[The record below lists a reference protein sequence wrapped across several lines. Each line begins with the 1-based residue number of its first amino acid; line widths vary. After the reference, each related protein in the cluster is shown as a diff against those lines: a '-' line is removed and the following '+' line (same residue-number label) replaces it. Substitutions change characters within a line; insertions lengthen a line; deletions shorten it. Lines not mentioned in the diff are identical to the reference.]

1 MGLPGGL
8 QLVYSYGDDRDRCLS
23 VKPISCKNNMR
34 QGRPDRLTADDRRR
48 FEELFLPHLD
58 AAYNLARWITRRDQD
73 ARDVVQNAY
82 VNAFKGFRGFSG
94 GAKSRAWFLT
104 IVRNAAYDWIK
115 KHAPEEKL
123 IPYEEE
129 KHGDIISINDF
140 NDELVSEERR
150 EQLKRALERLPLE
163 LREVI
168 ILYEL
173 ECLTYK
179 ELATALG
186 IPIGT
191 VMSRLSRARRRL
203 QEGAEYGT

>member
-1 MGLPGGL
+1 LLEIGRPG
-8 QLVYSYGDDRDRCLS
+8 
-23 VKPISCKNNMR
+23 
-34 QGRPDRLTADDRRR
+34 QGRPDRLTADDRRH

-73 ARDVVQNAY
+73 ARDVVLNAY
-82 VNAFKGFRGFSG
+82 VNAFKGFRGFNG

-104 IVRNAAYDWIK
+104 IVRNAAYDWVK
-115 KHAPEEKL
+115 KHAPEGKV

-140 NDELVSEERR
+140 YDELASEERR

-173 ECLTYK
+173 ERLPYR

-186 IPIGT
+186 VPIGT

>member
-1 MGLPGGL
+1 
-8 QLVYSYGDDRDRCLS
+8 LS
-23 VKPISCKNNMR
+23 TLSS
-34 QGRPDRLTADDRRR
+34 
-48 FEELFLPHLD
+48 
-58 AAYNLARWITRRDQD
+58 RWGST
-73 ARDVVQNAY
+73 
-82 VNAFKGFRGFSG
+82 
-94 GAKSRAWFLT
+94 
-104 IVRNAAYDWIK
+104 
-115 KHAPEEKL
+115 PEEKL

-140 NDELVSEERR
+140 IDELASEERS

-173 ECLTYK
+173 ERLTYK

-186 IPIGT
+186 VPIGT

>member
-1 MGLPGGL
+1 
-8 QLVYSYGDDRDRCLS
+8 
-23 VKPISCKNNMR
+23 MR
-34 QGRPDRLTADDRRR
+34 QGRADRLTDDDRRR

-58 AAYNLARWITRRDQD
+58 AAYNLARWIVRHDHN

-82 VNAFKGFRGFSG
+82 VRAFKGFKRFSG

-123 IPYEEE
+123 IPYDEE
-129 KHGDIISINDF
+129 KHGDIISIDTF
-140 NDELVSEERR
+140 NDELASEERR
-150 EQLKRALERLPLE
+150 QNLKHALERLPLE

-179 ELATALG
+179 ELAAALG
-186 IPIGT
+186 VPIGT
-191 VMSRLSRARRRL
+191 VMSRLSRARRSL
-203 QEGAEYGT
+203 QEGAHFGT

>member
-1 MGLPGGL
+1 
-8 QLVYSYGDDRDRCLS
+8 
-23 VKPISCKNNMR
+23 MR
-34 QGRPDRLTADDRRR
+34 QGPADKLTEGDRRR

-58 AAYNLARWITRRDQD
+58 AAYNLARWIVRHDQD

-82 VNAFKGFRGFSG
+82 IRAFKGFQGFSG

-115 KHAPEEKL
+115 KHAGEEKL
-123 IPYEEE
+123 IPYDEE
-129 KHGDIISINDF
+129 KHGDIILTETC
-140 NDELVSEERR
+140 NDELEERR
-150 EQLKRALERLPLE
+150 QQLKHALERLPLE

-179 ELATALG
+179 ELAAALA

-203 QEGAEYGT
+203 QEDEQYGT

>member
-1 MGLPGGL
+1 
-8 QLVYSYGDDRDRCLS
+8 
-23 VKPISCKNNMR
+23 MR
-34 QGRPDRLTADDRRR
+34 QGRPDNLTADDRRR

-140 NDELVSEERR
+140 IDELASEERS

-173 ECLTYK
+173 ERLTYK

-186 IPIGT
+186 VPIGT

>member
-1 MGLPGGL
+1 
-8 QLVYSYGDDRDRCLS
+8 
-23 VKPISCKNNMR
+23 MR
-34 QGRPDRLTADDRRR
+34 QGRPDKLTADDRRR

-58 AAYNLARWITRRDQD
+58 AAYNLARWIVQHDQD

-82 VNAFKGFRGFSG
+82 VRAFKGFQHFSG

-123 IPYEEE
+123 IPYEED

-173 ECLTYK
+173 ERLTYK

-186 IPIGT
+186 VPIGT

-203 QEGAEYGT
+203 QESAEYGT